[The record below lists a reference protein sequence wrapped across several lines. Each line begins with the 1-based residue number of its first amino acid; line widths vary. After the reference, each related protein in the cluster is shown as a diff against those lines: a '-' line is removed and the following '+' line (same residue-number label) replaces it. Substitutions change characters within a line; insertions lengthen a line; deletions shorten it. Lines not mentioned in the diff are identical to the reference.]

1 MEKQK
6 RITLNADKRKVIAD
20 VFQNHFEDNSK
31 FKKAWQQA
39 KETYNDMRSIAKTKI
54 DVLVR
59 THQPQEDV
67 DTIRAMNNKYGDSG
81 GQLYHDNCFHFQTPT
96 VNDNGEEDTDDIKID
111 FTLEPSLSGYHRS
124 SAFGRSY
131 YREEMKAK
139 GEKHQKLSRENKIA
153 GQEFLDQNKTKE
165 GVLVRRSNLQFK
177 EIVRGTG
184 IVPDYDD
191 VVTVHYTGYLVDGHK
206 FDSSYDRGEPAIF
219 PVKGVIPGWTE
230 ILQIMPV
237 GSKWEVY
244 IPYNLAYGER
254 GIQGPEKGTYVIP
267 PSATLIFEI
276 ELLGISD

>member
-1 MEKQK
+1 M
-6 RITLNADKRKVIAD
+6 DVRKILLIIFLIAACNQTDSSDEDVPLSTFKDSLSYSMGINIGKNLPPYAD
-20 VFQNHFEDNSK
+20 VDKDLVKKGLDDFFEDNEPLLDP
-31 FKKAWQQA
+31 AERQQILREFNVSMA
-39 KETYNDMRSIAKTKI
+39 ELERDDMRA
-54 DVLVR
+54 
-59 THQPQEDV
+59 Q
-67 DTIRAMNNKYGDSG
+67 
-81 GQLYHDNCFHFQTPT
+81 
-96 VNDNGEEDTDDIKID
+96 GEE
-111 FTLEPSLSGYHRS
+111 Y
-124 SAFGRSY
+124 
-131 YREEMKAK
+131 
-139 GEKHQKLSRENKIA
+139 QQLSRENKIA

-244 IPYNLAYGER
+244 IPYNLGYGEK
-254 GIQGPEKGTYVIP
+254 GIQGQEKGTYVIP

>member
-1 MEKQK
+1 M
-6 RITLNADKRKVIAD
+6 DVRKILLIIFLIAACNQTDSSDEDVPLSTFKDSLSYSMGINIGKNLPPYAD
-20 VFQNHFEDNSK
+20 VDKDLVKKGLDDFFEDNEPLLD
-31 FKKAWQQA
+31 AAERQQILREFNVSMA
-39 KETYNDMRSIAKTKI
+39 ELERDEMRA
-54 DVLVR
+54 
-59 THQPQEDV
+59 Q
-67 DTIRAMNNKYGDSG
+67 
-81 GQLYHDNCFHFQTPT
+81 
-96 VNDNGEEDTDDIKID
+96 GEE
-111 FTLEPSLSGYHRS
+111 Y
-124 SAFGRSY
+124 
-131 YREEMKAK
+131 
-139 GEKHQKLSRENKIA
+139 QQLSRENKIA

-244 IPYNLAYGER
+244 IPYNLAYGEK
-254 GIQGPEKGTYVIP
+254 GIQGSEKGTYVIP
-267 PSATLIFEI
+267 PSATLVFEI
-276 ELLGISD
+276 ELIGISN